1 MPTKNTAL
9 QPGTKTLKALES
21 VLLRPVGKWKDQREI
36 RAMLHGYGID
46 VDDLITEMNIFQRLF
61 ASGKA
66 LISVAHVVNELKAI
80 PNQSKKMF
88 PLVLKVIKMLLVV
101 PATSATAERSF
112 STMKRVKSYLRSA
125 MGQERLNDLCYL
137 CTKSKWRN

>member
-1 MPTKNTAL
+1 
-9 QPGTKTLKALES
+9 
-21 VLLRPVGKWKDQREI
+21 
-36 RAMLHGYGID
+36 MLHGYGID

-80 PNQSKKMF
+80 PDQSKKMF
-88 PLVLKVIKMLLVV
+88 PLALKVIKMLLVV

-125 MGQERLNDLCYL
+125 MGQERLNDLCLLSVYKEQVAQL
-137 CTKSKWRN
+137 NVDSLVEEFSHLNVYRSQVFGL